1 MYRIYSTLTLDK
13 FYLITKKKKIH
24 YIMLKHVLFFS
35 ATLSALVHLIITLA
49 NFSNMAVH
57 VEL

>member
-13 FYLITKKKKIH
+13 FYLITKKKIH

-49 NFSNMAVH
+49 HFSNMAVH

>member
-1 MYRIYSTLTLDK
+1 
-13 FYLITKKKKIH
+13 
-24 YIMLKHVLFFS
+24 MLKHVLFFS